1 MKTKTLP
8 KIKVGKYGTWGI
20 KNNTDF
26 SVFILIGVLSG
37 ILLQIVARFF
47 TPILWLALLVLG
59 GLTTPNVKDENEQK
73 KGNKVNKVIIKVCVR
88 IDKVL

>member
-20 KNNTDF
+20 KNNPSF
-26 SVFILIGVLSG
+26 SVFILVGVLWG
-37 ILLQIVARFF
+37 ILLRIVARFF
-47 TPILWLALLVLG
+47 TPILRLPLWVLG
-59 GLTTPNVKDENEQK
+59 GLTTLNVKGESEQK

>member
-1 MKTKTLP
+1 METKTLP
-8 KIKVGKYGTWGI
+8 KIKVGNFGTWGI
-20 KNNTDF
+20 KNNPSF
-26 SVFILIGVLSG
+26 SVFISIGVLRG

-47 TPILWLALLVLG
+47 TPILRLPLWVLG

-73 KGNKVNKVIIKVCVR
+73 KGNKVNKVIFKVCVR

>member
-1 MKTKTLP
+1 M
-8 KIKVGKYGTWGI
+8 
-20 KNNTDF
+20 
-26 SVFILIGVLSG
+26 FILIGVLSG